1 MLSRIFLAVAVLA
14 VAVAVAWLVLFL
26 NYATLSADYL
36 GG

>member
-1 MLSRIFLAVAVLA
+1 